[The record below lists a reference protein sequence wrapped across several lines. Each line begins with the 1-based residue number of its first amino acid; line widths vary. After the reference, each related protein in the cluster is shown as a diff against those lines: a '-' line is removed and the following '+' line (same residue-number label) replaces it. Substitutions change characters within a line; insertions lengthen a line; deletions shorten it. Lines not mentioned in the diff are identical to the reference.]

1 MQIYLARTQG
11 FCAGVARAIGIVEQA
26 LDKYGAPLYV
36 FHEIVHNTA
45 VVNDF
50 KAKGVIFID
59 DINLVPEGSL
69 VIFSAHGVPPALIAK
84 ARSRRLRMIDATCPL
99 VTKVHNKAILH
110 SKENIDIVLIGHEG
124 HEEVV
129 GTAGYVNPE
138 LLHIVQNIN
147 DIDKLPIPSHKKV
160 AFITQT
166 TLSVDETKEI
176 ILKLRDR
183 YPHLVG
189 PAKDDICYATQNRQ
203 DAVKELAKI
212 CEVIL
217 ICGSKN
223 SSNSNRLREKG
234 ELLGVPSFIID
245 NAGELDIQIIA
256 GKNKVGLSSGA
267 SVPRHLVD
275 GIVEKLKSQVYPV
288 EVITFDNPETNVIF
302 PLPEI

>member
-26 LDKYGAPLYV
+26 LAKYGAPLYV

-45 VVNDF
+45 VVRGF
-50 KAKGVIFID
+50 KAKGVIFVD
-59 DINLVPEGSL
+59 DINVVPEGSRL
-69 VIFSAHGVPPALIAK
+69 IFSAHGVPPSLIEQ
-84 ARSRRLRMIDATCPL
+84 ARSRQLRTIDATCPL
-99 VTKVHNKAILH
+99 VTKVHRKAILY
-110 SKENIDIVLIGHEG
+110 SKDNIDIVLIGHKG

-129 GTAGYVNPE
+129 GTAGYVHPE
-138 LLHIVQNIN
+138 LLHIVQSIA
-147 DIDKLPIPSHKKV
+147 DIEKLTIPSHKKV

-166 TLSVDETKEI
+166 TLSVDETREI
-176 ILKLRDR
+176 ILKLRAR
-183 YPHLVG
+183 YPHLIG
-189 PAKDDICYATQNRQ
+189 PTQDDICYATQNRQ

-217 ICGSKN
+217 ICGSRN

-234 ELLGVPSFIID
+234 QQLGVPSFILD
-245 NAGELDIQIIA
+245 NADELDLSIIS
-256 GKNKVGLSSGA
+256 GKQHVGLSSGA

-275 GIVEKLKSQVYPV
+275 EISLKIKSHFTPV
-288 EVITFDNPETNVIF
+288 EIITFDNPETNISF